1 MFNVSSIY
9 VHHLQL
15 EVTEIVVT
23 MLNSVKK
30 KKKKIMCISFVSVIN
45 REGSNISLIW
55 YNDKA

>member
-30 KKKKIMCISFVSVIN
+30 KKKKNYVYFVRVC
-45 REGSNISLIW
+45 
-55 YNDKA
+55 Y